1 MIKSQVMRPTFFG
14 ANIVEWFDRFCSTK
28 IIVYTEIDKYLANYF
43 ILH

>member
-14 ANIVEWFDRFCSTK
+14 AK
-28 IIVYTEIDKYLANYF
+28 MIVYTEIDKYLANYF